1 MRVVDKRQALGA
13 LVGIPRA
20 SNESGSAQ
28 QVTSGSKVRTRKR
41 ITSLALDRQIRRL
54 VQYTAGFGNPAGAV
68 REVILLQALSTTER
82 GRQIARPRAPR
93 SDRMLSWQLDA
104 ALFLEENAGGWFER
118 WLARFLRRRLEARL
132 PGWVR

>member
-20 SNESGSAQ
+20 YNESGSAQ
-28 QVTSGSKVRTRKR
+28 WVTSGTKV
-41 ITSLALDRQIRRL
+41 S
-54 VQYTAGFGNPAGAV
+54 TAA
-68 REVILLQALSTTER
+68 R
-82 GRQIARPRAPR
+82 GRQIAQSRSPRF
-93 SDRMLSWQLDA
+93 DRMLSWQLDA
-104 ALFLEENAGGWFER
+104 ARFLEENAGGWLER